1 MFLIKITERWV
12 RHQETTNKYNRIIS
26 YQICKNFWYTCV
38 HVAEIPDNEYQARSK
53 LQEYS

>member
-38 HVAEIPDNEYQARSK
+38 HVAEIPDNEYQAKSK